1 MRELPPACALSRN
14 RRSHNDE
21 VLKLKQELARLR
33 QGGSLRDVSLAIQTS
48 SRSSMNSTPPPSAMN
63 SVREEGVE
71 SSATAA
77 GVATFSNTAG
87 AATSANAIGV
97 GASTTVEQRLE
108 RMSRERRSIER
119 NVSFAEVYDRAQRA
133 ATSTDSDREEDDT
146 HRTV

>member
-1 MRELPPACALSRN
+1 
-14 RRSHNDE
+14 
-21 VLKLKQELARLR
+21 
-33 QGGSLRDVSLAIQTS
+33 
-48 SRSSMNSTPPPSAMN
+48 MNSTPPPSAMN

-119 NVSFAEVYDRAQRA
+119 NVSFAEVDDRAQRA